1 MCERVRVLTGDRIGQ
16 DEFQHFV
23 VGKVLQSIFR
33 KPAAQ
38 PLPMSGVYIGFGF
51 VHAEALLPVRI
62 LSATSI
68 KNSFA
73 IDNRRAGR
81 I

>member
-1 MCERVRVLTGDRIGQ
+1 MRVERDSVTFATQYYLKEAWADC
-16 DEFQHFV
+16 
-23 VGKVLQSIFR
+23 
-33 KPAAQ
+33 AQ
-38 PLPMSGVYIGFGF
+38 PLSMSGVYIGFGF